1 MSLWEHTIKYL
12 GKTMRCK
19 ACDVILDDQESL
31 KKDSRGLHYDL
42 CTECLTVSI
51 ATHWELENLESSDN
65 DGNITQDEVLTLQ
78 ENYDIL
84 IQSITKE

>member
-1 MSLWEHTIKYL
+1 
-12 GKTMRCK
+12 MRCR
-19 ACDVILDDQESL
+19 ACDVILDDLETL
-31 KKDSRGLHYDL
+31 KKDHRGVHYDL

-51 ATHWELENLESSDN
+51 AANWELESLESSTN

-84 IQSITKE
+84 LKNIMEY